1 MNTFK
6 RKALFTAVL
15 AGLGAAGSAEA
26 VYLSPNQTG
35 QVLVYPYY
43 TVQST
48 GGNSWNTYLS
58 VVNTTSAAKAVK
70 VRVLEGK
77 TSSEVLDFNLFLS
90 PNDVW
95 TAAIVPADAT
105 ATSAGRLITADVS
118 CTSPGPIG
126 LTGADFRNY
135 QYAAGL
141 RGVALPGVG
150 LDRTREGYVEI
161 IEMGTLLGTV
171 ATAVTHNS
179 AGVPNNCA
187 VVNGAGAATFV
198 PAPGQITAPG
208 GGLMGTGTLINVNNG
223 QDAGYKADALEAFSN
238 VPQYS
243 VPTSITPSLG
253 NASPAVSLV
262 INAGGLD
269 TNGASIRAT
278 AYLTDFGL
286 TAVSGVTAGTRA
298 VASVFMHSSVMNE
311 YILDAGTASNTD
323 WVITQPLKNL
333 FVSDVTA
340 ATPYTAVLTSAGACE
355 TISFTYFNREEA
367 SATAGGTDF
376 SPTPPTGPA
385 SSLCWESNVLSI
397 RNGGT
402 ASPTGLASGVLG
414 SANTTAVSVTSTF
427 QNGWAILNFTG
438 ANAVPGGTVGMAGAL
453 ANSQRVVLDQVQP
466 VVAPLATAGA
476 VTFYGLPVTGFMIR
490 NFRNGSLTCG
500 TTTCQGNYGSLFSH
514 SYRTTITP

>member
-58 VVNTTSAAKAVK
+58 IVNTTSSAKAVK

-90 PNDVW
+90 ANDVW
-95 TAAIVPADAT
+95 TAAIIPADAT
-105 ATSAGRLITADVS
+105 ATGAGRLITADNS

-126 LTGADFRNY
+126 LTGVDFRNF
-135 QYAAGL
+135 QYAAGV
-141 RGVALPGVG
+141 GGANLPGVG

-161 IEMGTLLGTV
+161 IEMGRLLGAA
-171 ATAVTHNS
+171 ATAVTHGS
-179 AGVPNNCA
+179 TGIPANCA
-187 VVNGAGAATFV
+187 VVNASATYV
-198 PAPGQITAPG
+198 PPADQITAPS

-238 VPQYS
+238 VPNYTI
-243 VPTSITPSLG
+243 PTSITPQLG
-253 NASPAVSLV
+253 DAAPAVSLV
-262 INAGGLD
+262 INAGGL
-269 TNGASIRAT
+269 NASGGSMRAT
-278 AYLTDFGL
+278 AYLTDFTG
-286 TAVSGVTAGTRA
+286 TVSGVTGGSRA

-311 YILDAGTASNTD
+311 YVLDSGTGSNTD

-333 FVSDVTA
+333 FVTNVTA
-340 ATPYTAVLTSAGACE
+340 ATPYTAVLTSGGACE
-355 TISFTYFNREEA
+355 TISFTYFNREEQ
-367 SATAGGTDF
+367 SAIAGGADF
-376 SPTPPTGPA
+376 SPIPPGGPA

-397 RNGGT
+397 RNGQ
-402 ASPTGLASGVLG
+402 AHMPTGTASGVLG
-414 SANTTAVSVTSTF
+414 SLNTTAVTVTSTF
-427 QNGWAILNFTG
+427 QNGWAIMNFTG
-438 ANAVPGGTVGMAGAL
+438 TNANAPVGMAGSL
-453 ANSQRVVLDQVQP
+453 ATSQRVSLDQVAP
-466 VVAPLATAGA
+466 PAAAVVAGA
-476 VTFYGLPVTGFMIR
+476 VTFFGLPVTGFMVR

-500 TTTCQGNYGSLFSH
+500 TVTCQGNYGSLFGH

>member
-1 MNTFK
+1 LNTFK

-105 ATSAGRLITADVS
+105 ATSAGRLITADNS

-141 RGVALPGVG
+141 GGAALPGVG

-161 IEMGTLLGTV
+161 IEMGTLLG
-171 ATAVTHNS
+171 ATATNVTHNT

-187 VVNGAGAATFV
+187 AVRAPTFV
-198 PAPGQITAPG
+198 PPAGEITAPS

-238 VPQYS
+238 VPQYT
-243 VPTSITPSLG
+243 VPTSITPQLG
-253 NASPAVSLV
+253 NANPAISLV

-269 TNGASIRAT
+269 ATGASMRAT
-278 AYLTDFGL
+278 AYLTDFTG
-286 TAVSGVTAGTRA
+286 TVSGVTGGTRA
-298 VASVFMHSSVMNE
+298 VASVFMHSAVMNE
-311 YILDAGTASNTD
+311 YVLDSGTGSNTD

-333 FVSDVTA
+333 FVTNVTA
-340 ATPYTAVLTSAGACE
+340 ATPYTQVLTSGGACE

-367 SATAGGTDF
+367 TATAGGSDF
-376 SPTPPTGPA
+376 SPIPPGGAP

-397 RNGGT
+397 RNGQ
-402 ASPTGLASGVLG
+402 AHMPTGAASGVLG
-414 SANTTAVSVTSTF
+414 SANTTSVSVTNTF

-438 ANAVPGGTVGMAGAL
+438 TNANAPVGMAGAL
-453 ANSQRVVLDQVQP
+453 AGSQRVRLDQAIP
-466 VVAPLATAGA
+466 PAAVVTAGA
-476 VTFYGLPVTGFMIR
+476 VTFFGLPVTGFMIR
-490 NFRNGSLTCG
+490 NFRNGTLTCG
-500 TTTCQGNYGSLFSH
+500 TATCQGNYGSLFSH